1 MVEEDIIRDM
11 EHAQRYLAESKA
23 SIVAIKDQRI
33 LGERKEFGLRPFLEL
48 IDEMGPALSECVVGD
63 RILGRASALLCRYS
77 KVRGV
82 YSPTGT
88 KTAIALLIMGGIAC
102 QVDSL
107 VPFITNIDGNDMCPF
122 EKLLQDVDD
131 PQQAYDLLYEKL
143 MEQ

>member
-11 EHAQRYLAESKA
+11 QHAQRYLLESNA

-33 LGERKEFGLRPFLEL
+33 LGERKGFGLRPFLEL
-48 IDEMGPALSECVVGD
+48 IDEMGLGLSECVVGD
-63 RILGRASALLCRYS
+63 RILGRASSLLCHYS

-102 QVDSL
+102 QVDSI
-107 VPFITNIDGNDMCPF
+107 VPFITNIDGDDMCPF
-122 EKLLQDVDD
+122 EELLQAIDD
-131 PQQAYDLLYEKL
+131 PQQAYELLYEKL
-143 MEQ
+143 MQQ